1 MNLVAHDIIIRPVVT
16 EKSSRL
22 MEMNK
27 YTFEVHPMANKIEI
41 RKAVE
46 VVFKVK
52 VKSVHTMKVQPKPK
66 RMGAFL
72 GKTRSWKKAIIT
84 LADGERIQFFEGVG
98 A

>member
-1 MNLVAHDIIIRPVVT
+1 MKLMAHDIIVRPVVT

-52 VKSVHTMKVQPKPK
+52 APM
-66 RMGAFL
+66 RL
-72 GKTRSWKKAIIT
+72 G
-84 LADGERIQFFEGVG
+84 LA
-98 A
+98 

>member
-1 MNLVAHDIIIRPVVT
+1 MKLMAHDIIVRPVVT

-52 VKSVHTMKVQPKPK
+52 VTSVHTIKVHSKPK

-72 GKTRSWKKAIIT
+72 GKSRA
-84 LADGERIQFFEGVG
+84 
-98 A
+98 

>member
-1 MNLVAHDIIIRPVVT
+1 MKLMAHDIIVRPVVT

-52 VKSVHTMKVQPKPK
+52 VTSVHTIKVHSKPK

-72 GKTRSWKKAIIT
+72 GKTRAWKKAIIT
-84 LADGERIQFFEGVG
+84 LAEGERIQFFEGAG

>member
-16 EKSSRL
+16 EKSSRM

-27 YTFEVHPMANKIEI
+27 YTFEVHPMANKVEI

-52 VKSVHTMKVQPKPK
+52 VKSVHTI
-66 RMGAFL
+66 
-72 GKTRSWKKAIIT
+72 KKAVIT
-84 LADGERIQFFEGVG
+84 LADGEHIQFFEGAG